1 MLEHFGGKVKV
12 LRLEKRISREDLCGD
27 ESELSVRQLARI
39 ELGQSIPSL
48 SKVIFIAKALNVSV
62 GYLTD
67 GADLELPKRYKE
79 LKYLILRT
87 PTYMDDGKL
96 QVREEQFDEIFEDY
110 YDKLPE
116 EEKIII
122 DCLQATLDTLLS
134 ENTNFGIDLLQEY
147 FNQIKTKVRFRQ
159 NDLILLELYLAYLD
173 IEGMDGQYSDKIF
186 YDSLLDNLSEQFEQF
201 ELDELF
207 IVNKIIID
215 ISSLSL
221 KNNRLDNLEKAIEMS
236 QKIMAKIQDWNRMPI
251 LKLIEWKYFLI
262 KQKDII
268 KAEQSF
274 MKACL
279 FAQMTA
285 DQYLENKLI
294 QEWEKDVKSYQQ
306 DKNVIFKYLIVRYN
320 S

>member
-186 YDSLLDNLSEQFEQF
+186 YDSLLD
-201 ELDELF
+201 ELF

-294 QEWEKDVKSYQQ
+294 QEWEKDVKSY
-306 DKNVIFKYLIVRYN
+306 
-320 S
+320 

>member
-274 MKACL
+274 MKAYL

-294 QEWEKDVKSYQQ
+294 QEWEKDVKSY
-306 DKNVIFKYLIVRYN
+306 
-320 S
+320 

>member
-67 GADLELPKRYKE
+67 GADLELPERYKE

-186 YDSLLDNLSEQFEQF
+186 YDSLLDNLSEQFE
-201 ELDELF
+201 LDELF

-294 QEWEKDVKSYQQ
+294 QEWEKDVKSY
-306 DKNVIFKYLIVRYN
+306 
-320 S
+320 

>member
-221 KNNRLDNLEKAIEMS
+221 KNNRLDNLEKAIEMG

-294 QEWEKDVKSYQQ
+294 QEWEKDVKSY
-306 DKNVIFKYLIVRYN
+306 
-320 S
+320 

>member
-173 IEGMDGQYSDKIF
+173 IEGIDGQYSDKIF

-294 QEWEKDVKSYQQ
+294 QEWEKDVKSY
-306 DKNVIFKYLIVRYN
+306 
-320 S
+320 

>member
-1 MLEHFGGKVKV
+1 MLEHFGGKVKVKV

-285 DQYLENKLI
+285 
-294 QEWEKDVKSYQQ
+294 
-306 DKNVIFKYLIVRYN
+306 
-320 S
+320 

>member
-201 ELDELF
+201 ELDESF

-294 QEWEKDVKSYQQ
+294 QEWEKDVKSY
-306 DKNVIFKYLIVRYN
+306 
-320 S
+320 

>member
-1 MLEHFGGKVKV
+1 M

-294 QEWEKDVKSYQQ
+294 QEWEKDVKSY
-306 DKNVIFKYLIVRYN
+306 
-320 S
+320 

>member
-294 QEWEKDVKSYQQ
+294 Q
-306 DKNVIFKYLIVRYN
+306 
-320 S
+320 

>member
-279 FAQMTA
+279 FAQMT
-285 DQYLENKLI
+285 
-294 QEWEKDVKSYQQ
+294 
-306 DKNVIFKYLIVRYN
+306 
-320 S
+320 

>member
-236 QKIMAKIQDWNRMPI
+236 QKIMAKIQEWNRMPI

-294 QEWEKDVKSYQQ
+294 QEWEKDVKSY
-306 DKNVIFKYLIVRYN
+306 
-320 S
+320 

>member
-201 ELDELF
+201 EQFELDELDELF

-294 QEWEKDVKSYQQ
+294 QEWEKDVKSY
-306 DKNVIFKYLIVRYN
+306 
-320 S
+320 

>member
-221 KNNRLDNLEKAIEMS
+221 TNNRLDNLEKAIEMS

-294 QEWEKDVKSYQQ
+294 QEWEKDVKSY
-306 DKNVIFKYLIVRYN
+306 
-320 S
+320 

>member
-122 DCLQATLDTLLS
+122 DCLLATLDTLLS

-294 QEWEKDVKSYQQ
+294 QEWEKDVKSY
-306 DKNVIFKYLIVRYN
+306 
-320 S
+320 

>member
-294 QEWEKDVKSYQQ
+294 QEWEKMLK
-306 DKNVIFKYLIVRYN
+306 VINRTKMSFLNI
-320 S
+320 

>member
-186 YDSLLDNLSEQFEQF
+186 YDSLLDNLSEQFE
-201 ELDELF
+201 LDELF

-251 LKLIEWKYFLI
+251 SKLIEWKYFLI

-294 QEWEKDVKSYQQ
+294 QEWEKDVKSY
-306 DKNVIFKYLIVRYN
+306 
-320 S
+320 

>member
-147 FNQIKTKVRFRQ
+147 FNQIKTKVCFRQ

-294 QEWEKDVKSYQQ
+294 QEWEKDVKSY
-306 DKNVIFKYLIVRYN
+306 
-320 S
+320 

>member
-262 KQKDII
+262 KQKDVI

-294 QEWEKDVKSYQQ
+294 
-306 DKNVIFKYLIVRYN
+306 
-320 S
+320 

>member
-186 YDSLLDNLSEQFEQF
+186 YDSLLDNLSEQFE
-201 ELDELF
+201 LDELF

-262 KQKDII
+262 KQKDVI

-294 QEWEKDVKSYQQ
+294 QEWEKDVKSY
-306 DKNVIFKYLIVRYN
+306 
-320 S
+320 

>member
-12 LRLEKRISREDLCGD
+12 LRLEKRISHEDLCGD

-236 QKIMAKIQDWNRMPI
+236 QKIMAKIQ
-251 LKLIEWKYFLI
+251 
-262 KQKDII
+262 
-268 KAEQSF
+268 
-274 MKACL
+274 
-279 FAQMTA
+279 
-285 DQYLENKLI
+285 
-294 QEWEKDVKSYQQ
+294 
-306 DKNVIFKYLIVRYN
+306 
-320 S
+320 

>member
-116 EEKIII
+116 EEKVII

-201 ELDELF
+201 ELDELDELF

-294 QEWEKDVKSYQQ
+294 QEWEKDVKSY
-306 DKNVIFKYLIVRYN
+306 
-320 S
+320 

>member
-134 ENTNFGIDLLQEY
+134 EDTNFGIDLLQEY

-294 QEWEKDVKSYQQ
+294 QEWEKDVKSY
-306 DKNVIFKYLIVRYN
+306 
-320 S
+320 

>member
-294 QEWEKDVKSYQQ
+294 QEWEKDVKS
-306 DKNVIFKYLIVRYN
+306 
-320 S
+320 

>member
-173 IEGMDGQYSDKIF
+173 IDGMDGQYSDKIF

-262 KQKDII
+262 KQKDVI

-294 QEWEKDVKSYQQ
+294 QEWEKDVKSY
-306 DKNVIFKYLIVRYN
+306 
-320 S
+320 

>member
-147 FNQIKTKVRFRQ
+147 FNQIKTKARFRQ

-294 QEWEKDVKSYQQ
+294 QEWEKDVKSY
-306 DKNVIFKYLIVRYN
+306 
-320 S
+320 

>member
-186 YDSLLDNLSEQFEQF
+186 YDSLLDNLSGQFEQF

-294 QEWEKDVKSYQQ
+294 QEWAKDVKSY
-306 DKNVIFKYLIVRYN
+306 
-320 S
+320 

>member
-12 LRLEKRISREDLCGD
+12 LRLEKRISHEDLCGD

-186 YDSLLDNLSEQFEQF
+186 YDSLLDNLSKQFEQF

-294 QEWEKDVKSYQQ
+294 QEWEKDVKSY
-306 DKNVIFKYLIVRYN
+306 
-320 S
+320 

>member
-285 DQYLENKLI
+285 DQYLE
-294 QEWEKDVKSYQQ
+294 
-306 DKNVIFKYLIVRYN
+306 
-320 S
+320 

>member
-27 ESELSVRQLARI
+27 ESELYVRQLARI

-294 QEWEKDVKSYQQ
+294 QEWEKDVKSY
-306 DKNVIFKYLIVRYN
+306 
-320 S
+320 

>member
-122 DCLQATLDTLLS
+122 DCLQTTLDTLLS

-294 QEWEKDVKSYQQ
+294 QEWEKDVKSY
-306 DKNVIFKYLIVRYN
+306 
-320 S
+320 

>member
-173 IEGMDGQYSDKIF
+173 IEGMDGQYSDKLF

-294 QEWEKDVKSYQQ
+294 QEWEKDVKSY
-306 DKNVIFKYLIVRYN
+306 
-320 S
+320 